1 MYLSKH
7 TLRRTVTLSA
17 VAAGL
22 TGAVTVAPAAGASK
36 GPPCTKAALTAGL
49 KRGAV
54 KVPGGKIFDKTFGCA
69 GRYAYAEVNTKQF
82 TLTSVFIVSGN
93 QWVTINR
100 AKPCNKK
107 LIPKKIYKKACLTS

>member
-1 MYLSKH
+1 MDLGKH
-7 TLRRTVTLSA
+7 TLRRTAALSA

-22 TGAVTVAPAAGASK
+22 TGAVAVAPAAGATKS
-36 GPPCTKAALTAGL
+36 PPCTKQALTAGL

-54 KVPGGKIFDKTFGCA
+54 KVPGGTIFDKTFGCA

-82 TLTSVFIVSGN
+82 TLTSVFIVSRG

-100 AKPCNKK
+100 TKPCKQK